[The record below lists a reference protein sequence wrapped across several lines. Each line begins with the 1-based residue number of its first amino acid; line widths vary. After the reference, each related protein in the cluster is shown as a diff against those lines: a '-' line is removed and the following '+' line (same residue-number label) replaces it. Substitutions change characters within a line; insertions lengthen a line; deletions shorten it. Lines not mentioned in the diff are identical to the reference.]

1 MRYDVCRFMKAV
13 LKATAVIFAVLIVVF
28 TMINVH
34 ELGHTLVARCC
45 GDVSAY
51 YRLFELRP
59 NGSWC
64 IGCNSYHAA
73 GLPFGCRLL
82 VPLGGLLATQ
92 FVALL
97 LFYPAAKF
105 SRFRWLWQLALGVFL
120 LDAVVQVFHAL
131 IVPVQG
137 MQAESGTDLADV
149 VWLLAGRYS
158 IEPLMLKWLLVG
170 VLVIYFAMIFIGLR
184 ALGRKRP
191 GQLLNLP

>member
-1 MRYDVCRFMKAV
+1 MKAV
-13 LKATAVIFAVLIVVF
+13 LKASTAIFAVLIVVF

-34 ELGHTLVARCC
+34 ELGHTLVARYC
-45 GDVSAY
+45 GDASAY

-64 IGCNSYHAA
+64 IGCNSYQAA

-97 LFYPAAKF
+97 LFYPAAKLT
-105 SRFRWLWQLALGVFL
+105 RFRWFWRLALGVFL
-120 LDAVVQVFHAL
+120 LDAAVQVFHAL

-137 MQAESGTDLADV
+137 MQVESGTDLADV
-149 VWLLAGRYS
+149 VWLLAGWYS
-158 IEPLMLKWLLVG
+158 IEPLILKWLLVG
-170 VLVIYFAMIFIGLR
+170 ILLIYYTMIFIGLR
-184 ALGRKRP
+184 AWEKTT
-191 GQLLNLP
+191 